1 MKVNVVGYI
10 PRLMFKVYLYL
21 QDRFDPKPPI
31 AEEEKFC
38 IEITKEL
45 IDRESSVLTL
55 APLSQKRFI
64 KNDELGMFV
73 MIDNRVINIINHI
86 YSYTLVIEDS
96 NSYEEILSN
105 FDKKLDSIRISLEA
119 EFRSNI
125 QNSLKNILDSIR

>member
-1 MKVNVVGYI
+1 MKDNVVGYL
-10 PRLMFKVYLYL
+10 PKLMFKVYLYL
-21 QDRFDPKPPI
+21 KNKFDPKPPI
-31 AEEEKFC
+31 TEEEKFC

-45 IDRESSVLTL
+45 INKENSVLTL

-64 KNDELGMFV
+64 KNDELNMFI
-73 MIDNRVINIINHI
+73 MIDNRLINIINHI
-86 YSYTLVIEDS
+86 YSYTLVIEDT

-125 QNSLKNILDSIR
+125 QSSLKNILDSIR